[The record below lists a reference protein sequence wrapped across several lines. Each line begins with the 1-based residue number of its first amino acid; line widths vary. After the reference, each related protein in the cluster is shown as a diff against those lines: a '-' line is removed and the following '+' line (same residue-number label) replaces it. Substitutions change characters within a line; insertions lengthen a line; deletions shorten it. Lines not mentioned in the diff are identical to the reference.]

1 MVFLAEVPQAA
12 VRRAGQDAGSSRTWL
27 HSPTGMG
34 NSCRCQVALSS
45 PTPSF
50 LLFSFFLQ
58 ALTISFPIFSPF
70 SSYYFSFFFSPPLLA
85 QHSFFSALYLH
96 LVLVQMEVHSL
107 CSMGDLLQVG
117 NSLH

>member
-12 VRRAGQDAGSSRTWL
+12 VRRAGQDVGISRTWL

-85 QHSFFSALYLH
+85 QHFL
-96 LVLVQMEVHSL
+96 L
-107 CSMGDLLQVG
+107 CVIPAPGAGTDGGAQPLQHG
-117 NSLH
+117 